1 MNYLTKT
8 EPEAKAER
16 IAKRAQELANHVE
29 STLRAMH
36 TDLAGSDDPQAIL
49 DVFNGN
55 AVQVLTDYGAMYQA
69 VKAINP
75 ASTVPAPDL
84 SVFVPHDDGT
94 VKYVAPPEPELDS
107 E

>member
-8 EPEAKAER
+8 ESESKAER
-16 IAKRAQELANHVE
+16 IARRAQELANHVE

-36 TDLAGSDDPQAIL
+36 ADLANSDDPQAIL
-49 DVFNGN
+49 DVFNSN
-55 AVQVLTDYGAMYQA
+55 AVKVLSDYGAMYQA

-84 SVFVPHDDGT
+84 SVFVAKADGT
-94 VKYVAPPEPELDS
+94 VEYVAPIEEPFE
-107 E
+107 EA